1 MRIKRSFG
9 IALFL
14 IGLFLGFVETLSVTG
29 AVVGAIGFV
38 SVRMIVA
45 VMFIVFG
52 AILYLDRDVEEME
65 SKPFGSSVKIQGL
78 TEIVNRYPKEIWNG
92 IYYVVDSSGAID
104 HKSKINNLVN
114 EFRERV
120 IVPRGVKRELGSN
133 KDKSIVNI
141 MRGDEEQ
148 NKRNNNYESRN
159 KYIVSEIHPTN
170 QKELKNYKKIRK
182 MAKEL
187 LLDTKKHKDYLIFN
201 EYYKTGRKPNNI
213 RDVDEYIADR
223 EKDIELEAS
232 DKYKKSRES
241 LTTENKVRYINK
253 HWKVGKG
260 DIDVLSSAMYSAYVE
275 DRPMTRILARDSHI
289 KDAVRSLKKEI
300 PQIGSRIEYIDYENW
315 TVI

>member
-52 AILYLDRDVEEME
+52 AIFYLDRDVEEME

-78 TEIVNRYPKEIWNG
+78 TSIVNRYPKEIWDE

-104 HKSKINNLVN
+104 HKSKINYLIN
-114 EFRERV
+114 EFGERV
-120 IVPRGVKRELGSN
+120 IVPRGIRKELESN

-141 MRGDEEQ
+141 MRGDV
-148 NKRNNNYESRN
+148 KHGDRYESR
-159 KYIVSEIHPTN
+159 KEYVVSEIHPTA
-170 QKELKNYKKIRK
+170 QKDLKNYKKIRK
-182 MAKEL
+182 MAKEF

-201 EYYKTGRKPNNI
+201 EYYKSGKKPDGI
-213 RDVDEYIADR
+213 RDVDEYIEDR
-223 EKDIELEAS
+223 EKDIELSAS
-232 DKYKKSRES
+232 EKYKKSRES
-241 LTTENKVRYINK
+241 LTTEDKVRYINK

-289 KDAVRSLKKEI
+289 KDAVRSLKKDI